1 MANSEQYL
9 MEKIMKL
16 SPPPPQMMGAMGGEM
31 SPEKMQQMQM
41 NLIKQAP
48 KLIAKLSKMDPGSCS
63 DQFKLT
69 VVQFFIQYYTVRMF
83 ELAPPNADTD
93 PNAQVDLEKV
103 EAFKADQTRDME
115 YAWRLL
121 RARFRSPEMHQTA
134 KLLMIEIGQRLEDS
148 VKLAEALTHLDS
160 TLEALGGIANV
171 NFSPQALMMDPT
183 KMMAMQFIVVA
194 FTACPLVGQF
204 EKFIQLGDLLPP
216 QEMERFSMVSQSMPV
231 PDYAVLYKTAKEQ
244 NAGSFP
250 VPDPENIP
258 WVEYY
263 IESIRVKFRDLD
275 CEEFTDKRQELLDE
289 IHATEENV
297 KWEDV
302 PNPNNIHLKRMGC
315 IFQCVSF
322 AEAPQQ
328 LCGIYREDRIKVRGK
343 TQAVMSPPDVDPQEL
358 MSGRAQIDPSLL
370 QILVQEESWD
380 LTRSEED
387 ENFYTG
393 TYEMHNYTPTE
404 NGEKITDPEKA
415 PLHMTFDLELR
426 LCTME
431 RHRELLAGAGDKEE
445 EVQPLDKVITDFD
458 ELELD

>member
-1 MANSEQYL
+1 MANSEQHL

-16 SPPPPQMMGAMGGEM
+16 SPPPPMGGMGGMEM
-31 SPEKMQQMQM
+31 TPQKIQQMSM
-41 NLIKQAP
+41 NLLKQAP
-48 KLIAKLSKMDPGSCS
+48 KLISKLSKMDPSSSS

-83 ELAPPNADTD
+83 ELAPPEAQMGD

-148 VKLAEALTHLDS
+148 VKLSEALTHLDAS
-160 TLEALGGIANV
+160 LEALGGINNI
-171 NFSPQALMMDPT
+171 NFTPQAMMMDPS

-194 FTACPLVGQF
+194 FTACPLIGQF
-204 EKFIQLGDLLPP
+204 KKFIQLGDLLPP

-231 PDYAVLYKTAKEQ
+231 PDYAVLYRLAKEE
-244 NAGSFP
+244 NAGSMP
-250 VPDPENIP
+250 VPDPSTIP
-258 WVEYY
+258 WTEYY

-275 CEEFTDKRQELLDE
+275 CEEFTEKRQELLDE

-297 KWEDV
+297 KWEEV
-302 PNPNNIHLKRMGC
+302 PSPNNIHLKRMGC

-328 LCGIYREDRIKVRGK
+328 LCGIFKEDRIKVRGK
-343 TQAVMSPPDVDPQEL
+343 TQAVMSPPDVDPADL
-358 MSGRAQIDPSLL
+358 MSGRANIDPSQL

-380 LTRSEED
+380 LTRSEDD
-387 ENFYTG
+387 EMLYKG
-393 TYEMHNYTPTE
+393 TYEMHNYTPIE
-404 NGEKITDPEKA
+404 KGEKVTDPEKA

-426 LCTME
+426 LCTVD
-431 RHRELLAGAGDKEE
+431 RHRELLESGENMQEAL
-445 EVQPLDKVITDFD
+445 VDKVVTDFD

>member
-16 SPPPPQMMGAMGGEM
+16 SPPPPMGGMGGMEM
-31 SPEKMQQMQM
+31 TPQKIQQMSM
-41 NLIKQAP
+41 NLLKQAP
-48 KLIAKLSKMDPGSCS
+48 KLISKLSKMDPSSSS

-83 ELAPPNADTD
+83 ELAPPEAQMGD

-148 VKLAEALTHLDS
+148 VKLSEALTHLDAS
-160 TLEALGGIANV
+160 LEALGGINNI
-171 NFSPQALMMDPT
+171 NFTPQAMMMDPS

-194 FTACPLVGQF
+194 FTACPLIGQF
-204 EKFIQLGDLLPP
+204 KKFIQLGDLLPP
-216 QEMERFSMVSQSMPV
+216 QEMERFSMISQSMPV
-231 PDYAVLYKTAKEQ
+231 PDYAVLYRLAKEE
-244 NAGSFP
+244 NAGSMP
-250 VPDPENIP
+250 VPDPSTIP
-258 WVEYY
+258 WTEYY

-275 CEEFTDKRQELLDE
+275 CEEFTEKRQELLDE

-297 KWEDV
+297 KWEEV
-302 PNPNNIHLKRMGC
+302 PSPNNIHLKRMGC

-328 LCGIYREDRIKVRGK
+328 LCGIFKEDRINVRGK
-343 TQAVMSPPDVDPQEL
+343 TQAVMSPPDVDPADL
-358 MSGRAQIDPSLL
+358 MSGRANIDPSQL

-380 LTRSEED
+380 LTRSEDD
-387 ENFYTG
+387 EMLYKG
-393 TYEMHNYTPTE
+393 TYEMHNYTPIE
-404 NGEKITDPEKA
+404 KGEKVTDPEKA

-426 LCTME
+426 LCTVD
-431 RHRELLAGAGDKEE
+431 RHRELLESGENMQEAL
-445 EVQPLDKVITDFD
+445 VDKVVTDFD

>member
-1 MANSEQYL
+1 MASSEQYL

-16 SPPPPQMMGAMGGEM
+16 SPPPPMGGMGAEM
-31 SPEKMQQMQM
+31 TPQKIQQMSM
-41 NLIKQAP
+41 NLLKQAP
-48 KLIAKLSKMDPGSCS
+48 KLISKLSKMDPSSSS

-83 ELAPPNADTD
+83 ELAPPEAQMGD

-148 VKLAEALTHLDS
+148 VKLSEALTHLDES
-160 TLEALGGIANV
+160 LEALGGIKNI
-171 NFSPQALMMDPT
+171 NFSPQQMMMDPS

-194 FTACPLVGQF
+194 FTACPLIGQF
-204 EKFIQLGDLLPP
+204 KKFIQLGDLLPP
-216 QEMERFSMVSQSMPV
+216 QEMERFSMISQSMPV
-231 PDYAVLYKTAKEQ
+231 PDYAVLYRLAKEE
-244 NAGSFP
+244 NAGSMP
-250 VPDPENIP
+250 VPDPSTIP
-258 WVEYY
+258 WTEYY

-275 CEEFTDKRQELLDE
+275 CEEFTEKRQELLDE

-297 KWEDV
+297 KWEEV

-328 LCGIYREDRIKVRGK
+328 LCGIFKEDRINVKGK
-343 TQAVMSPPDVDPQEL
+343 TQAVMSPPDIDPEDL
-358 MSGRAQIDPSLL
+358 MSGRVQVDQSQL

-380 LTRSEED
+380 LTRSEDD
-387 ENFYTG
+387 EMLYKG
-393 TYEMHNYTPTE
+393 TYEMHNYTPIE
-404 NGEKITDPEKA
+404 KGEKVTDPEKA

-426 LCTME
+426 LCTVE
-431 RHRELLAGAGDKEE
+431 RHRELLESGEN
-445 EVQPLDKVITDFD
+445 EVEALVDKVVTDFD

>member
-1 MANSEQYL
+1 MASSEQYL

-16 SPPPPQMMGAMGGEM
+16 SPPPPMGGMGAEM
-31 SPEKMQQMQM
+31 TPEKMQQMSQ
-41 NLIKQAP
+41 NLLKQAP
-48 KLIAKLSKMDPGSCS
+48 KLIAKLSKMDPASCS

-83 ELAPPNADTD
+83 ELAPPEANMD

-148 VKLAEALTHLDS
+148 VKLSEALTHLDTS
-160 TLEALGGIANV
+160 LEALGGINNI
-171 NFSPQALMMDPT
+171 NFSPQAMMMDPS

-204 EKFIQLGDLLPP
+204 EKFIQLGNLLPP

-231 PDYAVLYKTAKEQ
+231 PDYAVLYQIAKEE
-244 NAGSFP
+244 NAGSMP
-250 VPDPENIP
+250 VPDPSETP
-258 WVEYY
+258 WTEYY

-275 CEEFTDKRQELLDE
+275 CEEFTEKRQELLDE

-328 LCGIYREDRIKVRGK
+328 LCGIFKDDRIKVRGK
-343 TQAVMSPPDVDPQEL
+343 TQAVMSPPDVDPADL
-358 MSGRAQIDPSLL
+358 MSGRAQVDPSQL

-380 LTRSEED
+380 LTRSEDD
-387 ENFYTG
+387 EMLYKG
-393 TYEMHNYTPTE
+393 TYEMHNYTPIE
-404 NGEKITDPEKA
+404 KGEKITDPEKA

-426 LCTME
+426 LCTVE
-431 RHRELLAGAGDKEE
+431 RHRELLESGAGKEE
-445 EVQPLDKVITDFD
+445 VVDALVDKVVTDFD

>member
-1 MANSEQYL
+1 MASSEQYL

-16 SPPPPQMMGAMGGEM
+16 SPPPPMGGMGAEM
-31 SPEKMQQMQM
+31 TPQKIQQMSM
-41 NLIKQAP
+41 NLLKQAP
-48 KLIAKLSKMDPGSCS
+48 KLISKLSKMDPSSSS

-83 ELAPPNADTD
+83 ELAPPEAQMGD

-121 RARFRSPEMHQTA
+121 RARFRSPEMGQTA

-148 VKLAEALTHLDS
+148 VKLSEALTHLDAS
-160 TLEALGGIANV
+160 LEALGGINNI
-171 NFSPQALMMDPT
+171 NFTPQAMMMDPS

-194 FTACPLVGQF
+194 FTACPLIGQF
-204 EKFIQLGDLLPP
+204 KKFIQLGDLLPP
-216 QEMERFSMVSQSMPV
+216 QEMERFSMISQQMPV
-231 PDYAVLYKTAKEQ
+231 PDYAVLYRLAKEE
-244 NAGSFP
+244 NAGSMP
-250 VPDPENIP
+250 IPDPAKTP
-258 WVEYY
+258 WTEYY

-275 CEEFTDKRQELLDE
+275 CEEFTEKRQELLDE

-297 KWEDV
+297 KWEEV

-328 LCGIYREDRIKVRGK
+328 LCGIFKEDRIKVRGK
-343 TQAVMSPPDVDPQEL
+343 TQAVMSPPDVDPADL
-358 MSGRAQIDPSLL
+358 MSGRANIDPSQL

-380 LTRSEED
+380 LTRSEDD
-387 ENFYTG
+387 EMLYKG
-393 TYEMHNYTPTE
+393 TYEMHNYTPIE
-404 NGEKITDPEKA
+404 KGEKVTDPEKA

-426 LCTME
+426 LCTVD
-431 RHRELLAGAGDKEE
+431 RHRELLESGENMQEAL
-445 EVQPLDKVITDFD
+445 VDKVVTDFD

>member
-1 MANSEQYL
+1 MASSEQYL

-16 SPPPPQMMGAMGGEM
+16 SPPPPMGGMGPEM
-31 SPEKMQQMQM
+31 TPEKMQQMSQ
-41 NLIKQAP
+41 NLLKQAP
-48 KLIAKLSKMDPGSCS
+48 KLIAKLSKMDPASCS

-83 ELAPPNADTD
+83 ELAPPEANMD

-148 VKLAEALTHLDS
+148 VKLSEALTHLDAS
-160 TLEALGGIANV
+160 LEALGGINNI
-171 NFSPQALMMDPT
+171 NFSPQAMMMDPS

-204 EKFIQLGDLLPP
+204 EKFIQLGNLLPP

-231 PDYAVLYKTAKEQ
+231 PDYAVLYQIAKEE
-244 NAGSFP
+244 NAGSMP
-250 VPDPENIP
+250 VPDPSETP
-258 WVEYY
+258 WTEYY

-275 CEEFTDKRQELLDE
+275 CEEFTEKRQELLDE

-328 LCGIYREDRIKVRGK
+328 LCGIFKDDRIKVRGK
-343 TQAVMSPPDVDPQEL
+343 TQAVMSPPDVDPADL
-358 MSGRAQIDPSLL
+358 MSGRAQVDPSQL

-380 LTRSEED
+380 LTRSEDD
-387 ENFYTG
+387 EMLYKG
-393 TYEMHNYTPTE
+393 TYEMHNYTPIE
-404 NGEKITDPEKA
+404 KGEKITDPEKA

-426 LCTME
+426 LCTVE
-431 RHRELLAGAGDKEE
+431 RHRELLESGAGKEE
-445 EVQPLDKVITDFD
+445 VVDTLVDKVVTDFD

>member
-1 MANSEQYL
+1 MANSEQHL

-16 SPPPPQMMGAMGGEM
+16 SPPPPMGGMGGMEM
-31 SPEKMQQMQM
+31 TPQKIQQMSM
-41 NLIKQAP
+41 NLLKQAP
-48 KLIAKLSKMDPGSCS
+48 KLISKLSKMDPSSSS

-83 ELAPPNADTD
+83 ELAPPEAQMGD

-148 VKLAEALTHLDS
+148 VKLSEALTHLDES
-160 TLEALGGIANV
+160 LEALGGIKNI
-171 NFSPQALMMDPT
+171 NFSPQQMMMDPS

-194 FTACPLVGQF
+194 FTACPLIGQF
-204 EKFIQLGDLLPP
+204 KKFIQLGDLLPP
-216 QEMERFSMVSQSMPV
+216 QEMERFSMISQQMPV
-231 PDYAVLYKTAKEQ
+231 PDYAVLYRLAKEE
-244 NAGSFP
+244 NAGLMP
-250 VPDPENIP
+250 VPDPSETP
-258 WVEYY
+258 WTEYY

-275 CEEFTDKRQELLDE
+275 CEEFTEKRQELLDE

-297 KWEDV
+297 KWEEV

-328 LCGIYREDRIKVRGK
+328 LCGIFKEDRINVRGK
-343 TQAVMSPPDVDPQEL
+343 TQAVMSPPDVDPADL
-358 MSGRAQIDPSLL
+358 MSGRANIDPSQL

-380 LTRSEED
+380 LTRSEDD
-387 ENFYTG
+387 EMLYKG
-393 TYEMHNYTPTE
+393 TYEMHNYTPIE
-404 NGEKITDPEKA
+404 KGEKVTDPEKA

-426 LCTME
+426 LCTVD
-431 RHRELLAGAGDKEE
+431 RHRELLESGENMQEAL
-445 EVQPLDKVITDFD
+445 VDKVVTDFD

>member
-1 MANSEQYL
+1 MEQ
-9 MEKIMKL
+9 IMKL
-16 SPPPPQMMGAMGGEM
+16 SPPPPHMGGMGGEM
-31 SPEKMQQMQM
+31 SPEKMQQISM
-41 NLIKQAP
+41 NLLKQAP
-48 KLIAKLSKMDPGSCS
+48 KLIAKLSKMDPSSCS

-69 VVQFFIQYYTVRMF
+69 VVQFFIQYYTMRMF
-83 ELAPPNADTD
+83 ELAPQEQNPNPMA
-93 PNAQVDLEKV
+93 PPAAAMPPIDLEKV

-121 RARFRSPEMHQTA
+121 RAKFRSPEMSQTA
-134 KLLMIEIGQRLEDS
+134 RLLMIEIGQRLEDS
-148 VKLAEALTHLDS
+148 VKISEALTHLE
-160 TLEALGGIANV
+160 TALDEFGGIQNV
-171 NFSPQALMMDPT
+171 NFSPQVLMQDPS
-183 KMMAMQFIVVA
+183 KMMALQFIIVA

-204 EKFIQLGDLLPP
+204 EKFIQLGNLLPP

-231 PDYAVLYKTAKEQ
+231 PDYAVLYQIAKDED
-244 NAGSFP
+244 AGALP
-250 VPDPENIP
+250 VPEPADIP
-258 WVEYY
+258 WTEYY

-275 CEEFTDKRQELLDE
+275 CEEFTEKRQELLDE
-289 IHATEENV
+289 IHASEENV

-328 LCGIYREDRIKVRGK
+328 LCGIFREDRIKVRGK
-343 TQAVMSPPDVDPQEL
+343 TQAVMSPPDMDPQEF
-358 MSGRAQIDPSLL
+358 MSGHMDPSQL

-380 LTRSEED
+380 LTRSEDD
-387 ENFYTG
+387 EMLYTG
-393 TYEMHNYTPTE
+393 TYQMDNYTPVE

-426 LCTME
+426 LCTVE
-431 RHRELLAGAGDKEE
+431 RHRELMESAAGKEE
-445 EVQPLDKVITDFD
+445 TADALVDKVVTDFD